1 MGFRSPQL
9 PVRETVSVV
18 AAAVLTHVSS
28 LVTHEVA
35 SLKKNDSG
43 RGSQM
48 HRTACAINRSSSG
61 CMQDIVERG
70 EYGLQSYWYRIEWQQ
85 RGIPHVHVQLIFKLR
100 SQSVCCNRA
109 S

>member
-1 MGFRSPQL
+1 
-9 PVRETVSVV
+9 
-18 AAAVLTHVSS
+18 
-28 LVTHEVA
+28 
-35 SLKKNDSG
+35 
-43 RGSQM
+43 
-48 HRTACAINRSSSG
+48 
-61 CMQDIVERG
+61 MQDIVERG